1 MKTLSGIPASPGIAI
16 GLIHVINQEE
26 LSIKEITLDTPG
38 KVQSEVENFTLAL
51 RKTEEELVAVQ
62 KMLRSHLGKD
72 EASIFDAH
80 LHILK
85 DIAISQKT
93 AAIIKNEK
101 KNAAFALKRVV
112 DETIV
117 AFNAMQDDYL
127 RQRVLDVQDV
137 YKRVLNHLVEDFVTG
152 VDPVDLSEKSVFVAR
167 SLGPYDFAFF
177 EQGSMLGVVTET
189 GGAASHFAIIAR
201 SLDIPAVV
209 GCEGVTLTAVNGA
222 TIIID
227 GGHGTVILNP
237 DSDTLEKYSRQQKRY
252 ISREQKLFAQRDL
265 PPITID
271 GRMIDIAANL
281 ELPSEI
287 TSILEH
293 GCRNIGLCRTEFLY
307 LLKKSPP
314 TEEEQFQTYSDFLKK
329 MHPGYVII
337 RTFDLGGD
345 KISGMIKT
353 ESEANPALGWRAI
366 RICLDEED
374 LFRTQLRAILRA
386 SIFGNLKVMFPM
398 ISSVE
403 ELRRALK
410 IYNEVKK
417 ELLGK
422 LVPVSERID
431 VGVMIEVPSA
441 ALVADEL
448 AKEVDFFSIGTND
461 LTQFLL
467 AVDRGNKRLAPLFDS
482 HNPAVLKMIKS
493 VINAAHSNGIWVGV
507 CGEMA
512 GNPLS
517 ALLLLGMGADEL
529 SMNTIS
535 VLEIKRIIRSIT
547 FDEIRSVVEEA
558 LTLESSRKISVF
570 LQRKFRKKVSFSHL
584 YQEVF
589 KV

>member
-62 KMLRSHLGKD
+62 KMLRSHLGKH

-293 GCRNIGLCRTEFLY
+293 GCRNIGLCRT
-307 LLKKSPP
+307 
-314 TEEEQFQTYSDFLKK
+314 
-329 MHPGYVII
+329 
-337 RTFDLGGD
+337 
-345 KISGMIKT
+345 
-353 ESEANPALGWRAI
+353 
-366 RICLDEED
+366 
-374 LFRTQLRAILRA
+374 
-386 SIFGNLKVMFPM
+386 
-398 ISSVE
+398 
-403 ELRRALK
+403 
-410 IYNEVKK
+410 
-417 ELLGK
+417 
-422 LVPVSERID
+422 
-431 VGVMIEVPSA
+431 
-441 ALVADEL
+441 
-448 AKEVDFFSIGTND
+448 
-461 LTQFLL
+461 QFLL

-584 YQEVF
+584 YQEV
-589 KV
+589 